1 MRLATQPYSV
11 REAGMREGAKME
23 PASDSNLSVPLKG
36 TERALQL
43 LLFPISPE
51 RKRIEETKEALPL
64 PWREVSEKEWN
75 DWRWQLRHR
84 ITTFE
89 QMKEIIDL
97 TTEEIE
103 GIKHSKGRLALA
115 VTPYFAS
122 LMDPVNPNCPIRR
135 QAIPRFEE
143 CHLSKNDMVDPCG
156 EDKDSPVPGLVH
168 RYPDRVLLLVTDQC
182 AVYCRYCTRRRLV
195 GSNERSIT
203 QGNFEEVLK
212 YLKSHRKVRDVLLS
226 GGDPL
231 LLENERLE
239 EILSRLRALS
249 HIELLRIGTRAPV
262 TLPQRITGG
271 LVRMLKRYHPLMIS
285 IHFTHPKEITDAVK
299 RACNELA
306 DGGIPLGSQTV
317 LLKGINDK
325 PSIMK
330 KLVQELLKI
339 RVRPYY
345 IYQCDLATGTE
356 HFRTSVATG
365 IQIIEKLRGH
375 TTGYAVPTYVVDA
388 PGGGGKIPVEPDYV
402 MSRGKGRVVLRN
414 YEGKVF
420 EYPEPNILEFKKARS
435 TGEEKVVSKKVT
447 A

>member
-1 MRLATQPYSV
+1 
-11 REAGMREGAKME
+11 MREGAKME

-43 LLFPISPE
+43 LLFPVSSE
-51 RKRIEETKEALPL
+51 QKRIEETKEVLPS

-84 ITTFE
+84 ITTLE
-89 QMKEIIDL
+89 RLREIIDL
-97 TTEEIE
+97 TPEEIE
-103 GIKHSKGRLALA
+103 GIRNSKGRLALA

-122 LMDPVNPNCPIRR
+122 LMDSANPNCPIRR
-135 QAIPRFEE
+135 QAIPRIEE

-195 GSNERSIT
+195 GSNEQSIT

-239 EILSRLRALS
+239 EILSRLRAFP
-249 HIELLRIGTRAPV
+249 HIELLRIGTRVPV

-299 RACNELA
+299 KACNELA
-306 DGGIPLGSQTV
+306 DAGIPLGSQTV

-325 PSIMK
+325 PYIMK

-345 IYQCDLATGTE
+345 IYQCDLAMGTE

-375 TTGYAVPTYVVDA
+375 TTGYAIPTYVVDA

-402 MSRGKGRVVLRN
+402 ISRGKGKVVLRN

-420 EYPEPNILEFKKARS
+420 EYPEPNVLEFKKARS
-435 TGEEKVVSKKVT
+435 NGEEKVISKKVT